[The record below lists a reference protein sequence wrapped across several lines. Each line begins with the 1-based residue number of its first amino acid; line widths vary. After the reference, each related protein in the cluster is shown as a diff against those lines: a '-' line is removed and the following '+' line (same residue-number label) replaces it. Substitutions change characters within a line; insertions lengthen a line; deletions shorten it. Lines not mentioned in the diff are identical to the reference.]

1 MSIQV
6 GERIP
11 SVTLSWMGSD
21 GPTTIST
28 DELFKGKKV
37 VLFAVPGAFTPACS
51 EQHLPGFVQLADD
64 MKAKGVDA
72 IACVAVNDVFVMDAW
87 GKGHN
92 VGDKVLML
100 ADGDAEFTKAI
111 GQVFDLQGKGFGLRS
126 QRYAAIIED
135 GVLKSIEVE
144 QPGQV
149 EVSKAEKVL
158 LNL

>member
-28 DELFKGKKV
+28 NELFKGKKV

-51 EQHLPGFVQLADD
+51 EQH
-64 MKAKGVDA
+64 
-72 IACVAVNDVFVMDAW
+72 
-87 GKGHN
+87 H
-92 VGDKVLML
+92 
-100 ADGDAEFTKAI
+100 
-111 GQVFDLQGKGFGLRS
+111 
-126 QRYAAIIED
+126 AAIIED